1 MKRLVSFATCA
12 LAVVA
17 VACGSGVSDASDG
30 AEPSALVD
38 GTATATPAP
47 DDGKAASC
55 KVDLDR
61 MMWGDGT
68 MAPLSCCPHALDPK
82 WTQLQYIQILRTLR
96 DALAQA
102 QKACDLA
109 TGGAYVTGVVG
120 VCLAKV
126 TLPGAVLGG
135 GSLCFSVQAGEYC
148 DLARRIQVTI
158 DFIKACLQQQAG

>member
-1 MKRLVSFATCA
+1 MKRNASFAFGA
-12 LAVVA
+12 LALVA
-17 VACGSGVSDASDG
+17 VACNSEVPEQAG
-30 AEPSALVD
+30 AADPSALVESD
-38 GTATATPAP
+38 AASVGS

-68 MAPLSCCPHALDPK
+68 MAPLTCCPHALNPR
-82 WTQLQYIQILRTLR
+82 WTQLDYIQILRTLR
-96 DALAQA
+96 EALAQA

-109 TGGAYVTGVVG
+109 TGGAYVTGVAG

-135 GSLCFSVQAGEYC
+135 GSVCFSVQAGEYC